1 MVHLSEAAPSSRDAS
16 KMSLGRLEFACLFL
30 CYALALIYSVY
41 CLFHLLAPE
50 SSHTDVTEPFSL
62 SVLSYA
68 ALAGASIYYSR
79 KLYKAG
85 INRSYATGDHRL
97 SIERISTT
105 AYYLIRIPAS
115 VLIAL
120 VVYSAWRLSVDVASA
135 NEYVASG
142 KAPYLYLLMGFFSG
156 FSAGRFIERFEREGP
171 RFWQS
176 ANNSE

>member
-1 MVHLSEAAPSSRDAS
+1 
-16 KMSLGRLEFACLFL
+16 MSLGRLEFTVLFV
-30 CYALALIYSVY
+30 CYGLALVYSVY
-41 CLFHLLAPE
+41 RLFGLLIVDFP
-50 SSHTDVTEPFSL
+50 SSGLNEAFSL

-85 INRSYATGDHRL
+85 INRLYATSGQRF
-97 SIERISTT
+97 SVERISTA
-105 AYYLIRIPAS
+105 AYYLMRIPAS

-135 NEYVASG
+135 SEYVASG

-156 FSAGRFIERFEREGP
+156 FSAGQFIERFEREGP
-171 RFWQS
+171 RFWQN
-176 ANNSE
+176 ANNNE